1 MAVGSVSSADAITYA
16 SSTSTDGASGVSVDT
31 GTFLK
36 LLCAQLQYQDPLEP
50 LTDTQF
56 VTQLAQMT
64 SLEQMQQ
71 MNTALTGAQ
80 AYDLIGKNVYA
91 ETIDQTT
98 GITNAY
104 LGRVDSVVIRD
115 GTPYIVMGNTALS
128 VSDVQRIYDDA
139 LFETADTAETNTA
152 EPADDTAETVTTV

>member
-1 MAVGSVSSADAITYA
+1 MSVSSVGSADAINYVGSQ
-16 SSTSTDGASGVSVDT
+16 SSDSSSGISVDT

-50 LTDTQF
+50 QTDTQF

-71 MNTALTGAQ
+71 MNAALTGSQ

-91 ETIDQTT
+91 ETIDQAT
-98 GITNAY
+98 GITNCY
-104 LGRVDSVVIRD
+104 FGRVDSVVIKE
-115 GTPYIVMGNTALS
+115 GIPYIVMGNTALS
-128 VSDVQRIYDDA
+128 VSDVQRIYDDS
-139 LFETADTAETNTA
+139 LFETTETDTAESAVDVSEADATA
-152 EPADDTAETVTTV
+152 